1 MITLLWFASVLAL
14 PSSLSPGGSGR
25 TSDAGVPAYGVDDW
39 TNQSLLL
46 SLTCWAAMGPC
57 AVQP

>member
-1 MITLLWFASVLAL
+1 MLTIGGCEPPMLAYQ
-14 PSSLSPGGSGR
+14 PM
-25 TSDAGVPAYGVDDW
+25 VW